1 MLLQIPV
8 HSSPHAIRFTTDTN
22 ATSSSKHTDG
32 MYANKRGGGARQIY
46 RFIQPIGTVSICRG
60 NNTKIFNSITDDVQ
74 QNRTTGMTLQ

>member
-1 MLLQIPV
+1 MKSDLPQTPMLHRVVNTQMV
-8 HSSPHAIRFTTDTN
+8 CMQT
-22 ATSSSKHTDG
+22 KEE
-32 MYANKRGGGARQIY
+32 GARQIY